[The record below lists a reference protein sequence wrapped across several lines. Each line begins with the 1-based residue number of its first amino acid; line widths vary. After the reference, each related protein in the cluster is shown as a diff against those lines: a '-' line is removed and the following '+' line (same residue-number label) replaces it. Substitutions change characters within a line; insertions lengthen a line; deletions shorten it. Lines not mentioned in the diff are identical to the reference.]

1 MQNILAGHTNSYHT
15 YTLDEALEGIAAAGF
30 KYVEL
35 SAVRGWTEH
44 VPLEATPADIAAI
57 KAKLAHWG
65 LTASALSGHSD
76 LTTPPGLVDA
86 KKAVDLCPQ
95 LELGLMNTAIGGH
108 YSENED

>member
-1 MQNILAGHTNSYHT
+1 MQNTLAGHTNSYHT
-15 YTLDEALEGIAAAGF
+15 YSLDAALEGIAKAGF

-44 VPLEATPADIAAI
+44 VPLEASEADIREV

-76 LTTPPGLVDA
+76 
-86 KKAVDLCPQ
+86 
-95 LELGLMNTAIGGH
+95 
-108 YSENED
+108 